1 MGGSNL
7 INKDIVGALCLG
19 WGVEWVGKVLKRQ
32 EERVQ
37 AKARTGKQAVKSCI
51 FFFLGPLCGNVFVPL
66 FGRSNFFFISFQH
79 KNKPHVVTFARS
91 HRVWGQLLPDRWG
104 QAAATRRHPR
114 GHNRVVNVTK
124 IASEC
129 LSHVYR

>member
-51 FFFLGPLCGNVFVPL
+51 FFFF
-66 FGRSNFFFISFQH
+66 RSSMWKRFCSFIWQ
-79 KNKPHVVTFARS
+79 
-91 HRVWGQLLPDRWG
+91 
-104 QAAATRRHPR
+104 
-114 GHNRVVNVTK
+114 
-124 IASEC
+124 I
-129 LSHVYR
+129 

>member
-51 FFFLGPLCGNVFVPL
+51 FFFF
-66 FGRSNFFFISFQH
+66 
-79 KNKPHVVTFARS
+79 
-91 HRVWGQLLPDRWG
+91 
-104 QAAATRRHPR
+104 
-114 GHNRVVNVTK
+114 
-124 IASEC
+124 
-129 LSHVYR
+129 